1 MSNTKIKDKDKRTRI
16 AFIIE
21 EGFNYFI
28 TLFVTG
34 TMLGYLL
41 DTIGFS
47 DALQGILSTVSTFA
61 CGAQLFAI
69 VLNGRRKKRIVIT
82 GTLVNQLAFTV
93 VYFLPIFN
101 FSPTIKSVVLMIF
114 LFTGHIVSN
123 AVSPSRLTW
132 LMTSV
137 PLETRGSFT
146 AIKEMISLA
155 GGIIISLAFG
165 RVADIYRDSSGMPT
179 RPYYIICAVAL
190 LLMAAIHAVSL
201 IVSNEKP
208 VEEEKTEF
216 KKAIAKIAKNK
227 DFLKVIGV
235 GIIWNVAN
243 AFSVSFYA
251 SYLREELAFSFT
263 VIALITT
270 LGSVSRIIM
279 SPLFGKLADKYSFAT
294 SMTLAFACAAVSFLG
309 VVFTSPETRWMY
321 LVYISMYSFAMAGI
335 NSGVINLI
343 YDYVNPKDRAVAMGV
358 KNAIG
363 GIIAFFVALGA
374 GFILSMIQSA
384 GGIVIFGVTLYAQQ
398 FLAAISFTITLLLI
412 VYMRAVIA
420 PIKKVD

>member
-1 MSNTKIKDKDKRTRI
+1 MNETKNKNKDKTTRI
-16 AFIIE
+16 AFIVE

-69 VLNGRRKKRIVIT
+69 ALNGRRKKRIVIA
-82 GTLVNQLAFTV
+82 GTLINQLAFTL

-101 FSPTIKSVVLMIF
+101 FSPAVKSAVLMIF
-114 LFTGHIVSN
+114 LFAGHIISN

-146 AIKEMISLA
+146 AVKEMISLA

-165 RVADIYRDSSGMPT
+165 RVADIYRDASGMPT
-179 RPYYIICAVAL
+179 RPYYVICAVAL
-190 LLMAAIHAVSL
+190 LLMSAIHAVSL
-201 IVSNEKP
+201 IVSTEKP
-208 VEEEKTEF
+208 IEEEKTEF

-243 AFSVSFYA
+243 AFSVSFFA
-251 SYLREELAFSFT
+251 SYLREELGFTFT
-263 VIALITT
+263 VIALIST

-279 SPLFGKLADKYSFAT
+279 SPVFGRLADKYSFAN
-294 SMTLAFACAAVSFLG
+294 SMTVAFMCSAVAFLG

-321 LVYISMYSFAMAGI
+321 LVYISAYSFGMAGI

-343 YDYVNPKDRAVAMGV
+343 YDYVSPKDRAVAMGV
-358 KNAIG
+358 KNALG

-374 GFILSMIQSA
+374 GFILSAIQRA
-384 GGIVIFGVTLYAQQ
+384 GGLVIFGITLYAQQ
-398 FLAAISFTITLLLI
+398 FLAGISFTITLLLI
-412 VYMRAVIA
+412 FYMRAVIA